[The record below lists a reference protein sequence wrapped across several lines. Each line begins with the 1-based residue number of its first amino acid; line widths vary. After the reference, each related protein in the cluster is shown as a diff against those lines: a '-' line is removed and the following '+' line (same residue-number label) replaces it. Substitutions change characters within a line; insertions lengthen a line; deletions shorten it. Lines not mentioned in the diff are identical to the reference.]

1 MIIVVSIVLAL
12 VCVGIVIALTTH
24 TKKDKSKQELDE
36 KCEDRYTSV
45 CIGCCATCRRRKGD
59 NKNGRTGNDY

>member
-1 MIIVVSIVLAL
+1 MIIAVSTVLAL
-12 VCVGIVIALTTH
+12 VCVGIVIALTAH

-45 CIGCCATCRRRKGD
+45 CGGCCATCRRRKGD
-59 NKNGRTGNDY
+59 N